1 MRRTSLLAAACLC
14 AALALAPP
22 SRPAE
27 AQALPP
33 HAWLFGSWTG
43 GLFPVPDNLPAKACL
58 AQPVVIFTR
67 DVVLRATLTDAT
79 YIQRVIE
86 TARTNPGVTEFR
98 FAPVPGGGGDLLG
111 MGASPAAAGFGCP
124 DPDALHVQRRSDNE
138 ITFPGCADF
147 PYPWCGATER

>member
-1 MRRTSLLAAACLC
+1 MRRPALLAACLC
-14 AALALAPP
+14 AAVALAPTP
-22 SRPAE
+22 RPAA

-43 GLFPVPDNLPAKACL
+43 GLFPVPDNVPARVCL
-58 AQPVVIFTR
+58 EQPVVIFTR
-67 DVVLRATLTDAT
+67 DVVLRATLTSST

-98 FAPVPGGGGDLLG
+98 FEPASASGGFLG
-111 MGASPAAAGFGCP
+111 MAGEPADLGFGCS
-124 DPDALHVQRRSDNE
+124 DPNALHVQRRGDNE

-147 PYPWCGATER
+147 PYPLVRCR